1 MTSSVFM
8 VDPVTGKVAFFDE
21 PNTVGDPFDPAAA
34 RNAPLLDAVTNLI
47 RERFH
52 VDLDHLEVA
61 LAGTTTIPHLA
72 VTGIAAD
79 PKLASA
85 YGTNAGGDDNLVV
98 NHGLPYVP
106 ICLVAAGSNIL
117 WPGMPVQ
124 TGVNGAARYATPY
137 VDGTALR
144 VATKAT
150 IGDTTLASASI
161 SYSYLIFKAPPAASG
176 DILFQFDPDTGIVAM
191 GLGKFSSDRAYL
203 QVAAGGSPLGLSVGR
218 TIDLNNGAPKGW
230 NPDGTTFAPVPAAL
244 KTYLPY
250 LTYGG
255 ADLGGETSGASM
267 AYAGSYAG
275 PPSSLQ
281 VQAP

>member
-1 MTSSVFM
+1 MADLT
-8 VDPVTGKVAFFDE
+8 TGKVGFFVE
-21 PNTVGDPFDPAAA
+21 NGTSGDPLDPAAP
-34 RNAPLLDAVTNLI
+34 RNKPLVDPFNWLPSLL
-47 RERFH
+47 FH
-52 VDLDHLEVA
+52 VDCDHLEVA
-61 LAGTTTIPHLA
+61 LAGTTTITHSA

-85 YGTNAGGDDNLVV
+85 YGTNAGGDDNLIV

-106 ICLVAAGSNIL
+106 ICIVAAGSNIL

-124 TGVNGAARYATPY
+124 TGVNGAGRYATPY
-137 VDGTALR
+137 VDSTSLR
-144 VATKAT
+144 IATKAT

-161 SYSYLIFKAPPAASG
+161 TYSYLIFKAPPAASG
-176 DILFQFDPDTGIVAM
+176 NIAFERDPVTGIVQM
-191 GLGKFSSDRAYL
+191 GFGKFSSDRRYL
-203 QVAAGGSPLGLSVGR
+203 QVVAGGSPLGLSVGR

-267 AYAGSYAG
+267 AWAGSYAG
-275 PPSSLQ
+275 PASSLQ